1 MKFTN
6 PLGSSMWTQ
15 ILAVFAATLGTISDG
30 IQYGWSSP
38 ALPVLHADDTPVKIS
53 EDDDY
58 WLEML
63 YMVGGM
69 AGLPITIFLVDK
81 IGRKWS
87 IIVASVANL
96 ISWIMIGSASNVIV
110 LYCARFLTG
119 MGADVAFVSAPM
131 YIAECADAKIRG
143 FLGTFIYIMMII
155 GVLVSYCV
163 VPYVP
168 IWASSCVGACLVV
181 IQILIFVWMP
191 QSPYYLLINSKRD
204 KAKKALTWLRRRADV
219 EDELKEIESAVE
231 RQNSERGRPIDLVM
245 IPSNRKALLIMTTLN
260 TVQHFCGIS
269 VILMNVE
276 TILKASGSII
286 DSKISAILFGVCM
299 LIASVGGSPFIDK
312 FGRKVLL
319 ISSSVLSAMFLGIL
333 GIYFFLKDVE
343 LYDLESYK
351 IIPLLS
357 VLGYALAYKY
367 GLGLVPIVTTGELFP
382 TPVKA
387 MGMTMADLVYTVM
400 AVVSLKVYYVTLE
413 LYGMYFPFLLFS
425 VCGLFTAGFVY
436 WVVPETKGKTLE
448 EIQQIL
454 KGNVQTKM

>member
-1 MKFTN
+1 M
-6 PLGSSMWTQ
+6 
-15 ILAVFAATLGTISDG
+15 GTISDG

-38 ALPVLHADDTPVKIS
+38 ALPVLHSADTPVKIT

-69 AGLPITIFLVDK
+69 AGLPVTIYLVDK

-87 IIVASVANL
+87 IIVASASNL
-96 ISWIMIGSASNVIV
+96 IAWIMIACASDVVV
-110 LYCARFLTG
+110 LYVARFLTG
-119 MGADVAFVSAPM
+119 MSADVAFVSAPM

-181 IQILIFVWMP
+181 LQIIIFFWMP
-191 QSPYYLLINSKRD
+191 QSPYYLVIKGKHE

-219 EDELKEIESAVE
+219 DEELKEIESAVE

-276 TILKASGSII
+276 TILDASGSVI
-286 DSKISAILFGVCM
+286 DTKISAILFGVCM
-299 LIASVGGSPFIDK
+299 LVASIGGSPFIDR

-319 ISSSVLSAMFLGIL
+319 ISSSILSALFLGLL
-333 GIYFFLKDVE
+333 GIFFFLKDVE
-343 LYDLESYK
+343 KLDLESYK

-400 AVVSLKVYYVTLE
+400 AVVSLKVYYLTIE
-413 LYGMYFPFLLFS
+413 LHGMYFPFMLFG